1 MLKSAWWKPK
11 PKYESG
17 GGGSLNRRLEKRAD
31 NFSNSLRSY
40 HQLFIGTIN
49 NAQEISFP
57 SALQATDV
65 AARRRGLPCFDDLG
79 TQLYE
84 KAAAGDDPEAVA
96 LVWQLYQEILGS
108 SVALAAEAAVG
119 QQYKTCWQENED
131 KMHSLRFELNCRMGE
146 IHKLRQKLGGK
157 EAGLSSCGAGTAG
170 DCGNVKLLF
179 NDRAKP
185 LHITVNKDHISLS
198 EATESEAFRIERS
211 PGIGGGT
218 DCCTPDT
225 NGGDSIMDHTNTPVT
240 LSSPIS
246 IPFSSSAT
254 IRGSGRVQ
262 SAPEQP
268 SSSRY
273 LSSKS
278 LSTFVNRLTRRKV
291 RIYSEVDVVQ
301 PMWYPKS
308 GGSVMTNGSVRTRY
322 ETGSIARFKVKLNPS
337 TCDTV
342 GQQTKEYRDWA
353 VAKAERKYGE
363 LFVPS

>member
-1 MLKSAWWKPK
+1 MLKYPSWWKTK
-11 PKYESG
+11 TKLDSG
-17 GGGSLNRRLEKRAD
+17 GSSASSLHRRLEKRPD
-31 NFSNSLRSY
+31 NFPNSLRNY

-49 NAQEISFP
+49 NAREISFP
-57 SALQATDV
+57 SALHTTDA
-65 AARRRGLPCFDDLG
+65 AARRRGLPSFDDLG
-79 TQLYE
+79 TLFYE
-84 KAAAGDDPEAVA
+84 KAASGDDPESVA

-119 QQYKTCWQENED
+119 QHYKSCWQEHED
-131 KMHSLRFELNCRMGE
+131 KMHSLKFELNCRMGE
-146 IHKLRQKLGGK
+146 IHKLRQRLQKD
-157 EAGLSSCGAGTAG
+157 GLASGDSSSS
-170 DCGNVKLLF
+170 DVKLLF
-179 NDRAKP
+179 NDRHKP
-185 LHITVNKDHISLS
+185 LHITVSKDHISLS
-198 EATESEAFRIERS
+198 EAANDSSFRIERTPEAGS
-211 PGIGGGT
+211 AS
-218 DCCTPDT
+218 DCLTPDT
-225 NGGDSIMDHTNTPVT
+225 NGDSIMDNTPVT

-254 IRGSGRVQ
+254 IRSSGRVQ
-262 SAPEQP
+262 SAPDAPP

-273 LSSKS
+273 LSSKGF
-278 LSTFVNRLTRRKV
+278 STLVNRLTRRKV

-301 PMWYPKS
+301 PVWYPKS

>member
-1 MLKSAWWKPK
+1 MLKYPSWWKTK
-11 PKYESG
+11 TKLDSG
-17 GGGSLNRRLEKRAD
+17 GSSSSSSLHRRLERRTD
-31 NFSNSLRSY
+31 NFSNSLRNY

-57 SALQATDV
+57 SALHATDV
-65 AARRRGLPCFDDLG
+65 AARRRGLPSFDDLG
-79 TQLYE
+79 SLFYE
-84 KAAAGDDPEAVA
+84 KAASGDDPESVA

-119 QQYKTCWQENED
+119 QQYKNCWQEHEE

-157 EAGLSSCGAGTAG
+157 DALSSCCTSAGG
-170 DCGNVKLLF
+170 KE
-179 NDRAKP
+179 
-185 LHITVNKDHISLS
+185 HISAS
-198 EATESEAFRIERS
+198 EATTTNDSPDSADATTSRFERS
-211 PGIGGGT
+211 PEAAGCS
-218 DCCTPDT
+218 DCLTPDT
-225 NGGDSIMDHTNTPVT
+225 SGGDSIMDNTPVT

-254 IRGSGRVQ
+254 LRSSGRVQ
-262 SAPEQP
+262 SAPDAPP

-273 LSSKS
+273 LSSKGF
-278 LSTFVNRLTRRKV
+278 STFVNRLTRRKV

-301 PMWYPKS
+301 PVWYPKS

>member
-1 MLKSAWWKPK
+1 MLKHPWWKTK
-11 PKYESG
+11 PKLAARGE
-17 GGGSLNRRLEKRAD
+17 SLNRRLNKRTD
-31 NFSNSLRSY
+31 NFSNSLRNY

-49 NAQEISFP
+49 NAQEITFP
-57 SALQATDV
+57 SALHATDV
-65 AARRRGLPCFDDLG
+65 AARRRGLLSFDDLG
-79 TQLYE
+79 TLFYE
-84 KAAAGDDPEAVA
+84 KAATGDDPEAMA

-108 SVALAAEAAVG
+108 SVVLAAEAAVG
-119 QQYKTCWQENED
+119 QQYKNSWQENED
-131 KMHSLRFELNCRMGE
+131 KMHSLRLELNCRMGE
-146 IHKLRQKLGGK
+146 IHRLRQKLGK
-157 EAGLSSCGAGTAG
+157 DAVSCGT
-170 DCGNVKLLF
+170 DSRDVKVLF
-179 NDRAKP
+179 NDRNKP

-198 EATESEAFRIERS
+198 EAIESEAFKTQQS
-211 PGIGGGT
+211 PETGS
-218 DCCTPDT
+218 DCCTLDT
-225 NGGDSIMDHTNTPVT
+225 NGGSIMDNSPMT

-246 IPFSSSAT
+246 IPLSSSAT
-254 IRGSGRVQ
+254 TRGNERVL

-273 LSSKS
+273 LSTKRFPS
-278 LSTFVNRLTRRKV
+278 LVSRLTRRKV

-301 PMWYPKS
+301 PVWYPKS